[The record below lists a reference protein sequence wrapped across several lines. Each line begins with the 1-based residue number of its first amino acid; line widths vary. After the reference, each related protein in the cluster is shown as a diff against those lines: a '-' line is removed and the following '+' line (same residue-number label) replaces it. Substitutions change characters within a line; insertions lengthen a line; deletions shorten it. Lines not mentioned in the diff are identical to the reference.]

1 MVGDA
6 VGDSARTGVVGR
18 RIGAFFLDMLLAV
31 VVTVLLGLAVADHT
45 DFAGAVRDHPCSVH
59 QSSDGGSVLSCAA
72 FSYHDGVTA
81 EDGSYVIL
89 DLLPAFAIATAVGLV
104 LYVLVP
110 LVAGGATA
118 GKLVTGI
125 RVQRLDGARPRF
137 GPLLVRWLFLLID
150 GVFTLCICGLV
161 TMLKTED
168 EQRVGD
174 MAAGTV
180 VVRRRES

>member
-1 MVGDA
+1 MVGNAVRDA
-6 VGDSARTGVVGR
+6 AGESERTGVVGR
-18 RIGAFFLDMLLAV
+18 RIGAFFLDM
-31 VVTVLLGLAVADHT
+31 
-45 DFAGAVRDHPCSVH
+45 
-59 QSSDGGSVLSCAA
+59 
-72 FSYHDGVTA
+72 
-81 EDGSYVIL
+81 
-89 DLLPAFAIATAVGLV
+89 
-104 LYVLVP
+104 LVP

-125 RVQRLDGARPRF
+125 RVQRLDGTRPRS

-150 GVFTLCICGLV
+150 GVFTLCICGLF

-168 EQRVGD
+168 EQRLGD